1 MDIQTILN
9 LGIVGAFASIFISY
23 LKAKYRTNGNKTK
36 LIAIIASLLVALGY
50 SYLENSGY
58 MEAFLGVLAS
68 ATVIYDYFLKE
79 N

>member
-9 LGIVGAFASIFISY
+9 LGIVGAGASIFISY
-23 LKAKYRTNGNKTK
+23 LKAKYGTTGIYTK
-36 LIAIIASLLVALGY
+36 LIAIVASLLVAVGY
-50 SYLENSGY
+50 SYLEKSGY

-68 ATVIYDYFLKE
+68 ATLVYDYFLKE